1 MGGMGRTGMKKTLLS
16 FLSIQGTISPT
27 RGRPARTL
35 GERNKKMPA
44 YGEVD
49 ENPFAVATPRR
60 SIPWGIVR
68 SLFFL
73 GCCVGGVVG
82 LHYASR
88 QWLLHRLSENLQAH
102 PPHVQI
108 DRLTMLAE
116 LDNDGIPVIVEAIV
130 QGDDDLSRAAHRTL
144 LEMQGRWHTTAGKQG
159 WTSLQ
164 RMLDSIARSAAR
176 SPMQRRRMLCD
187 LLNDALR
194 ETAGSQSPEAAEC
207 YQQATELLA
216 VLGTPSQLDTN
227 AVPRVLRPQIDRGT
241 IPEGGEIAIASEEPL
256 PQRLVPLPARVA
268 ALRPEREEFVPS
280 NGELERL
287 FGTAGPPSGEPHADV
302 SASGSSGTGDEVWK
316 KTDGE
321 GGREEPG
328 FEGES
333 PLAVYDTRSVMEMIG
348 SVQPGLREHAIA
360 ELKRRGFTE
369 LDLEMSQR
377 LISTDA
383 SVRLALI
390 EDLVSQD
397 TVDPR
402 RWLLWLAG
410 DAERDVRLA
419 AISRLGTMD
428 DPQIKVAL
436 RERLRE
442 ERDPAVANRLRR
454 FLGQSAG
461 NELRLR

>member
-1 MGGMGRTGMKKTLLS
+1 MGQTGMKKTLLS

-27 RGRPARTL
+27 RGTPARTL
-35 GERNKKMPA
+35 GERNTKMPA
-44 YGEVD
+44 YGEMD

-60 SIPWGIVR
+60 SIPWGMIR

-73 GCCVGGVVG
+73 GCCGGGVFG

-88 QWLLHRLSENLQAH
+88 QWLLHRLSENLAAH
-102 PPHVQI
+102 PSHVQI
-108 DRLTMLAE
+108 DRLRMLAE
-116 LDNDGIPVIVEAIV
+116 LDDDGIPVIVEAMV

-144 LEMQGRWHTTAGKQG
+144 LEMQGRWHATTGQQG
-159 WTSLQ
+159 WASLQ
-164 RMLDSIARSAAR
+164 RMLESIARNAAR
-176 SPMQRRRMLCD
+176 SPMQRRRLLCD
-187 LLNDALR
+187 LLNNALR
-194 ETAGSQSPEAAEC
+194 ETAGSQSAQAAAC

-216 VLGTPSQLDTN
+216 VLGAPSQLDTSP
-227 AVPRVLRPQIDRGT
+227 VPRILRPQMDRGT
-241 IPEGGEIAIASEEPL
+241 TAEGGEIVIASEETL

-280 NGELERL
+280 AGELERL
-287 FGTAGPPSGEPHADV
+287 FGTTGPPSGEPRADV
-302 SASGSSGTGDEVWK
+302 SASGPAGIGDEVWK
-316 KTDGE
+316 MSEGE

-328 FEGES
+328 YEGES

-369 LDLEMSQR
+369 LDLELSQR

-383 SVRLALI
+383 SVRMALI
-390 EDLVSQD
+390 EDLVSQG

-402 RWLLWLAG
+402 RWLLWLAA
-410 DAERDVRLA
+410 DAERDIRLA